1 MHFTEIIEHWTG
13 WCPKKQRVQMASG
26 TDFLSMETS
35 TEAQKGMRSRTKGI
49 AAIMLVLVFVA
60 ALAGMRLEF
69 NSMQS
74 LDWFLSDSKALEG
87 YQWLANNTES
97 DATVL
102 AWWDYADGIEKI
114 GYREAVINE
123 ASESIKHTIGG
134 YSVPGKPWTK
144 IEYWLWYP
152 YEDEEKVRDV
162 ADFFVSENVTSAKEI
177 ARKYG
182 ANYVLVTSED
192 MGKYFSVIIAA
203 GGNFSDYMEMPIIS
217 TNLSAGVHYTR
228 PAPKK
233 ETVFTRMVNGDNID
247 GFSKAFDNGRMRI
260 YKLA

>member
-1 MHFTEIIEHWTG
+1 MQFTEIIEHWTG
-13 WCPKKQRVQMASG
+13 WCPKKQRVQKASG

-35 TEAQKGMRSRTKGI
+35 MEAQKGMRSRTKGI
-49 AAIMLVLVFVA
+49 AAIILILVFVA

-69 NSMQS
+69 DSMQS
-74 LDWFLSDSKALEG
+74 LDWFMSDSKAVEG
-87 YQWLANNTES
+87 YQWLANNTEG

-114 GYREAVINE
+114 GHRGVVISE
-123 ASESIKHTIGG
+123 ASENIKHTIGG
-134 YSVPGKPWTK
+134 YSMPGRPWSK

-162 ADFFVSENVTSAKEI
+162 AGFFVSENVTSAKEI

-182 ANYVLVTSED
+182 ANYVLVMSD
-192 MGKYFSVIIAA
+192 DLGKYYPVVMAA
-203 GGNFSDYMEMPIIS
+203 GGNFSDYMRRP
-217 TNLSAGVHYTR
+217 TNLSSGIPDIR
-228 PAPKK
+228 PYLKK